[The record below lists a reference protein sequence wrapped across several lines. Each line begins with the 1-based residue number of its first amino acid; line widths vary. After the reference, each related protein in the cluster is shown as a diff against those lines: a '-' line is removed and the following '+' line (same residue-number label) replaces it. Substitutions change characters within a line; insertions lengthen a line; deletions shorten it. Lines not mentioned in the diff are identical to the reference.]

1 MKLRAHPIAIRMA
14 SEYFKQLDQIN
25 EIKNEYAEFITKEL
39 EDING
44 IEVLKAKEYC
54 NNSWYAII
62 IKYDQDKM
70 YGVSRERF
78 VEALNQEGAVEV
90 DIPNSTCLF
99 KKPGKLFN
107 RQFTSINTSD
117 EFVNANKFYNSI
129 IKLPVWYTKEE
140 QDVVIKYVKA
150 IKKVCNNIKEL
161 I

>member
-1 MKLRAHPIAIRMA
+1 
-14 SEYFKQLDQIN
+14 
-25 EIKNEYAEFITKEL
+25 
-39 EDING
+39 
-44 IEVLKAKEYC
+44 
-54 NNSWYAII
+54 
-62 IKYDQDKM
+62 M

-78 VEALNQEGAVEV
+78 VEALNKEGAVEV
-90 DIPNSTCLF
+90 DIPNSTCPLNNLELF